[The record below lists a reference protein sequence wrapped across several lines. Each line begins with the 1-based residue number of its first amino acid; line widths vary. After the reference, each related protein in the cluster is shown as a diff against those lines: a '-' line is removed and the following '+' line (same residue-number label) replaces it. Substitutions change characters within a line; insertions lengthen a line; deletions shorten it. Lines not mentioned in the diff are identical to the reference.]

1 MMKDRNRNKNKDMTA
16 EDIITKYEELR
27 NSKKDTMAECRE
39 LVGQYR
45 DLTETSTH
53 KIARLLHEQFCNSNH
68 VDQCSWY
75 YETTHHGL
83 AEDWTRPT
91 HARYLAKAAKVEA
104 AGFTY
109 LDLLR
114 LFEALNNQ

>member
-1 MMKDRNRNKNKDMTA
+1 MAKDRNRNKKGVL
-16 EDIITKYEELR
+16 EYIIAKYEELWD
-27 NSKKDTMAECRE
+27 SEKDTVAERRE

-68 VDQCSWY
+68 MDQCGWY
-75 YETTHHGL
+75 YETIYHGL
-83 AEDWTRPT
+83 AEDWSRPT
-91 HARYLAKAAKVEA
+91 HARYLKKAQRVEA

-109 LDLLR
+109 LDIYR
-114 LFEALNNQ
+114 FFEALS

>member
-1 MMKDRNRNKNKDMTA
+1 MTKDRNRNKS
-16 EDIITKYEELR
+16 ITLKYIEAKYEELR
-27 NSKKDTMAECRE
+27 NSEKDTLAECRE

-53 KIARLLHEQFCNSNH
+53 KIARLLHEQLCNSNH
-68 VDQCSWY
+68 IDQCSWY
-75 YETTHHGL
+75 YETTHNGL
-83 AEDWTRPT
+83 ADDWSRPT

-109 LDLLR
+109 LDVLR
-114 LFEALNNQ
+114 FFEALNKP

>member
-1 MMKDRNRNKNKDMTA
+1 MEKDRNRNKA
-16 EDIITKYEELR
+16 AILEDIEAKYEELW
-27 NSKKDTMAECRE
+27 NSREDTRAECKA

-68 VDQCSWY
+68 IDQCGWY
-75 YETTHHGL
+75 YETTRHGL

-91 HARYLAKAAKVEA
+91 HQRYLERARKVEA

-109 LDLLR
+109 LDVYR
-114 LFEALNNQ
+114 FFEALHK

>member
-1 MMKDRNRNKNKDMTA
+1 MAKERNRNKEVILKDIEA
-16 EDIITKYEELR
+16 KYEELW
-27 NSKKDTMAECRE
+27 NSKKDTGAERRE

-53 KIARLLHEQFCNSNH
+53 KIARLLHEQLCDSNH
-68 VDQCSWY
+68 IDQCSWY

-83 AEDWTRPT
+83 AEDWSRST
-91 HARYLAKAAKVEA
+91 HAWYLAKAAGVEA

-109 LDLLR
+109 LDVLR
-114 LFEALNNQ
+114 FFEALKNQ

>member
-1 MMKDRNRNKNKDMTA
+1 MAKNRNRNKADILKDIEA
-16 EDIITKYEELR
+16 KYEELR
-27 NSKKDTMAECRE
+27 NSREDTRAECRE

-68 VDQCSWY
+68 IDQCSWY

-83 AEDWTRPT
+83 ADDWSRPT
-91 HARYLAKAAKVEA
+91 HARYLAKAARVEA

-109 LDLLR
+109 IDVLR
-114 LFEALNNQ
+114 FFEALKNQ